1 MRTPTKESSIL
12 MWKGMK
18 VQMEEKFKYI
28 FSLKLAGFLMQNG
41 QRIIRINHNLNVP
54 DKDVYVFIDTPELCQ
69 LMSEYSN
76 QNKNSKEKYYAIDKR
91 SRNKS

>member
-1 MRTPTKESSIL
+1 

-54 DKDVYVFIDTPELCQ
+54 DKDVYVFVDTPELCQ
-69 LMSEYSN
+69 LMSEYSKK
-76 QNKNSKEKYYAIDKR
+76 NKNSKEKYHVIDKR
-91 SRNKS
+91 SRN